1 MNASLSSAL
10 VYILGFIGLIAIGVI
25 PVRSWF
31 VLRRAYKGAHG
42 VHKLGKLLTALL
54 VLIVVAILWG
64 DLQVATRI
72 FKCLTETYCGPSIAS
87 GWTYLAI
94 LGFWYLI
101 FEAVIFVVHRFAGGT
116 EGSQI
121 PKNNF

>member
-10 VYILGFIGLIAIGVI
+10 IYVLGFIGLIAVGVI

-31 VLRRAYKGAHG
+31 VLRLSFKGRHG
-42 VHKLGKLLTALL
+42 VSKFGKLLSALL
-54 VLIVVAILWG
+54 VLMIVATLWA
-64 DLQVATRI
+64 DLQIISRI
-72 FKCLTETYCGPSIAS
+72 FKCLTETYCGPGIAS

-101 FEAVIFVVHRFAGGT
+101 FETVIFVIHRFAGGT
-116 EGSQI
+116 ENAQI
-121 PKNNF
+121 PTNNF